1 MLGLSLSWGQVG
13 DESAGFVFELG
24 TDGDESAGFVFE
36 LGTGGEKGKRLAAE
50 VFSERWKETNRK
62 ELSLRWGQVERWKTG
77 CRSAL

>member
-1 MLGLSLSWGQVG
+1 MLGLSLSWGQV
-13 DESAGFVFELG
+13 
-24 TDGDESAGFVFE
+24 GDESAGFVFE

-50 VFSERWKETNRK
+50 VFSERWKETKRK